1 MKELLFVST
10 HFCGLVIKENFATSK
25 ICPKMNMLFIKSGQL
40 ENVLNYDD
48 YYMLLFERLSF
59 YDS

>member
-1 MKELLFVST
+1 
-10 HFCGLVIKENFATSK
+10 
-25 ICPKMNMLFIKSGQL
+25 MNMLFIKSGQL

-59 YDS
+59 YDSC

>member
-1 MKELLFVST
+1 
-10 HFCGLVIKENFATSK
+10 
-25 ICPKMNMLFIKSGQL
+25 MNMLFIKSGQL

-59 YDS
+59 SDSCLCVKVFLPLLRRFNPDEPVVEKSVIL